1 MKINYSVKLV
11 SPANT
16 ATLGNIDKITD
27 IGVKLNSNGE
37 PIFYGKQIKGIL
49 KNTMISFINALN
61 LNKKDEFI
69 NRFFG
74 EEGEDLIE
82 KTFNKIRFSN
92 LTLAEKSNDII
103 KNRYGIRVDRKLK
116 TAVPNSL
123 FNYEYIKAG
132 TIFNGSIEVN
142 DNIDKNE
149 LRFILACL
157 FHLDYIGGLKS
168 RGLGKVEVLIEG
180 RTIAELD
187 KIISNLKGKL
197 KNKKLD
203 LSISDNELEKYSY
216 TLKLKEP
223 IILKKRSLGNYF
235 YCKDIIQG
243 STLRGALIRYFLK
256 RGINLETL
264 LKLEVSDAL
273 TGKVPLASEF
283 QTKYEIEKDKGKVSK
298 DKVIYMEREFKNIK
312 LERKSLSILKVTGNE
327 FSIGMDIKTRSAK
340 ENLLFNHEFIEYYNE
355 LKGDILAPKG
365 LLKNKDYT
373 IYLGRLKSKGF
384 GKAII
389 SFAPY
394 ENQEKSKLE
403 ERIERLNSQI
413 KLEDKNIITFDL
425 NSDLILPFNE
435 IYNIAEQFKMLLPF
449 EIEMKFDSKRSF
461 INTDILH
468 GYNIINNSRKVDELI
483 ICRGSVITY
492 EIPQYKNYLA
502 ELKSIEDKGLGLRKY
517 EGFGKVKICSERGDE
532 CGTIKGI

>member
-168 RGLGKVEVLIEG
+168 RGLGKVEVLTEG

-203 LSISDNELEKYSY
+203 LSIADNELEKYSY
-216 TLKLKEP
+216 TLKLTEP

-384 GKAII
+384 GKATI

-394 ENQEKSKLE
+394 TEQEKLKLE

-449 EIEMKFDSKRSF
+449 ETEMKFDSKRSF